1 MLAPCVWM
9 EQWSGTGEKFSF
21 IIPKV
26 FVQIRD
32 CAIVVINIILSCFI
46 IIVIIIYF
54 MFFFYKAT
62 TWYLPSQYAWSPYNM
77 QHFSPTL
84 TRTRKSAR
92 DLSLSRS
99 FQVFFFLILTTMKS
113 VLPLRICPAAQVP
126 HTLVLPLGPIVT
138 LPHPTLSP
146 CSH

>member
-9 EQWSGTGEKFSF
+9 EQLSGTGEKFSF

-62 TWYLPSQYAWSPYNM
+62 T
-77 QHFSPTL
+77 
-84 TRTRKSAR
+84 
-92 DLSLSRS
+92 
-99 FQVFFFLILTTMKS
+99 
-113 VLPLRICPAAQVP
+113 
-126 HTLVLPLGPIVT
+126 
-138 LPHPTLSP
+138 
-146 CSH
+146 